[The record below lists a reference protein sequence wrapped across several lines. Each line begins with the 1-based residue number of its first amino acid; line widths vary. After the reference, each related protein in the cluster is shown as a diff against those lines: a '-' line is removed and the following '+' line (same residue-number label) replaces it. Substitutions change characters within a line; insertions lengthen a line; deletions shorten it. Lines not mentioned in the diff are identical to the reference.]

1 LYIPQHGGSVATHR
15 IRTRQQLAAG
25 LPGQAGGL
33 AEAVP
38 RRGWRDG
45 ARWFSAEF
53 LVVVSGVLVAL
64 ALQAWYNGRQNADA
78 ERAYLAQ
85 LDADLAATDQALQD
99 ALHGD
104 SVIVVANSRLVSA
117 LYRQGPLSADSARG
131 WLHWQ
136 LGWFSDPRPVLG
148 TVTTL
153 IETGDIRL
161 IRNAELRSQIVA
173 YASLM
178 ATDMEELSR
187 NVTRNMSASDTERL
201 LHERHGLRVRTATG
215 SGQFRLQGTYS
226 DADVEA
232 YLPSYAAAWAALQAD
247 PDLRAANQIR
257 LLAFRNRVFYLDRM
271 IASTNELRSRLRNA
285 TAR

>member
-1 LYIPQHGGSVATHR
+1 VATQ
-15 IRTRQQLAAG
+15 RTRARYQIAAG
-25 LPGQAGGL
+25 PPEQAARL
-33 AEAVP
+33 AEADT
-38 RRGWRDG
+38 RSRWRGG
-45 ARWFSAEF
+45 ARWFLAEF

-64 ALQAWYNGRQNADA
+64 ALQAWYNGRQNAGA

-85 LDADLAATDQALQD
+85 LDADLAATDRALRD

-104 SVIVVANSRLVSA
+104 SLIVVANSRLVRA
-117 LYRQGPLSADSARG
+117 LYRQGPLSADSARS

-201 LHERHGLRVRTATG
+201 LYERHGLRVRTATD
-215 SGQFRLQGTYS
+215 SGEVRIQGTYT
-226 DADVEA
+226 DAEVRA
-232 YLPSYAAAWAALQAD
+232 YLPSYTAAWPALQAD

-271 IASTNELRSRLRNA
+271 IASTNELRSRLTHANA
-285 TAR
+285 G